1 LDGTFHLACLPTTNN
16 FIHHSIS
23 SLHEPEICDYIQ
35 MLRTTFGFDLE
46 LALGRNERQI
56 ESWGVGEGCFGLGK
70 VGKKSE
76 YLYSFF

>member
-1 LDGTFHLACLPTTNN
+1 
-16 FIHHSIS
+16 
-23 SLHEPEICDYIQ
+23 

-76 YLYSFF
+76 YLYSFFLSVG